1 MLLLLKKLQLKRLQ
15 KKLQLKKLK
24 VNPFIQYSRKADSD
38 FESAFLLNWG
48 LYHIFLFFNFVFLIY
63 SMTIEE
69 SFYIGYVSKTRGLK
83 GEVQLF
89 FEFEDYDELELDV
102 IFLEVNKKLVPY
114 FVDAIKLQK
123 NSTAYAT
130 FEDVEHIDKAQ
141 AIVRRKM
148 YLPND
153 KMPERDPDDFRWKDL
168 VGFLVIDE
176 EHGELGEIVDVTEMP
191 QQFIATV
198 ELEEGKQ
205 LMFPLSEDLI
215 LGIDGDE
222 EIIEVDLPEGLVD
235 LYKE

>member
-1 MLLLLKKLQLKRLQ
+1 
-15 KKLQLKKLK
+15 
-24 VNPFIQYSRKADSD
+24 
-38 FESAFLLNWG
+38 
-48 LYHIFLFFNFVFLIY
+48 
-63 SMTIEE
+63 MTIEE
-69 SFYIGYVSKTRGLK
+69 SFYIGYISKTRGLK

-89 FEFEDYDELELDV
+89 FEFEDYEDLDLDV

-114 FVDAIKLQK
+114 FVDAIKLHN

-130 FEDVEHIDKAQ
+130 FEDVDHIDKAQ
-141 AIVRRKM
+141 PLVRRKM

-153 KMPERDPDDFRWKDL
+153 KMPERDPDDFRWTDL
-168 VGFLVIDE
+168 VGFLVVDE

-198 ELEEGKQ
+198 ELEDGKQ

-215 LGIDGDE
+215 LGIDGEE
-222 EIIEVDLPEGLVD
+222 EIIEVELPEGLVD

>member
-1 MLLLLKKLQLKRLQ
+1 
-15 KKLQLKKLK
+15 
-24 VNPFIQYSRKADSD
+24 
-38 FESAFLLNWG
+38 
-48 LYHIFLFFNFVFLIY
+48 
-63 SMTIEE
+63 MTIEE

-83 GEVQLF
+83 GEVQLY

-114 FVDAIKLQK
+114 FIDTVKLHN

-130 FEDVEHIDKAQ
+130 FEDIDHIDKAK
-141 AIVRRKM
+141 ALVHKKM

-153 KMPERDPDDFRWKDL
+153 KMPERDPDDFRWTDL

-191 QQFIATV
+191 QQYIATV
-198 ELEEGKQ
+198 ELQEGKQ
-205 LMFPLSEDLI
+205 LLFPLSEDLI
-215 LGIDGDE
+215 LGIDDE
-222 EIIEVDLPEGLVD
+222 DEIIEVDLPEGLVD

>member
-1 MLLLLKKLQLKRLQ
+1 M
-15 KKLQLKKLK
+15 K
-24 VNPFIQYSRKADSD
+24 VFS
-38 FESAFLLNWG
+38 FL
-48 LYHIFLFFNFVFLIY
+48 ISIFDFLFRT
-63 SMTIEE
+63 MTIEE

-89 FEFEDYDELELDV
+89 FEFEDYNELDFEI

-114 FVDAIKLQK
+114 FIDQIKLHN

-130 FEDVEHIDKAQ
+130 FEDVDHIDKAQ
-141 AIVRRKM
+141 VLVRKKM

-153 KMPERDPDDFRWKDL
+153 KMPERDPDDFRYTDL

-176 EHGELGEIVDVTEMP
+176 EHGELGEIIDVQEMP

-198 ELEEGKQ
+198 DMDGKE
-205 LMFPLSEDLI
+205 LMFPLSDDLI
-215 LGIDGDE
+215 LGIDPDE
-222 EIIEVDLPEGLVD
+222 EIIEVELPEGLVD

>member
-1 MLLLLKKLQLKRLQ
+1 
-15 KKLQLKKLK
+15 
-24 VNPFIQYSRKADSD
+24 
-38 FESAFLLNWG
+38 
-48 LYHIFLFFNFVFLIY
+48 
-63 SMTIEE
+63 MTIEE
-69 SFYIGYVSKTRGLK
+69 SFYIGYISKTRGLK

-114 FVDAIKLQK
+114 FVESIKLQK

-130 FEDVEHIDKAQ
+130 FEDVDHIDKAQ
-141 AIVRRKM
+141 PLVRRKM

-153 KMPERDPDDFRWKDL
+153 KMPERDPDDFRYTDL
-168 VGFLVIDE
+168 LGYLVIDE
-176 EHGELGEIVDVTEMP
+176 EHGELGEIIEVRELP

-198 ELEEGKQ
+198 DMDGKE

-215 LGIDGDE
+215 LGIDAQE
-222 EIIEVDLPEGLVD
+222 EIIEVDLPEGLVE

>member
-1 MLLLLKKLQLKRLQ
+1 
-15 KKLQLKKLK
+15 
-24 VNPFIQYSRKADSD
+24 
-38 FESAFLLNWG
+38 
-48 LYHIFLFFNFVFLIY
+48 
-63 SMTIEE
+63 MTIEE

-89 FEFEDYDELELDV
+89 FEFEDYDELDLDV

-114 FVDAIKLQK
+114 FVDTIKLQK

-130 FEDVEHIDKAQ
+130 FEDVDHIDKAQ
-141 AIVRRKM
+141 ALVRRKM

-153 KMPERDPDDFRWKDL
+153 KMPERDPDDFRWTDL

-176 EHGELGEIVDVTEMP
+176 EHGELGEIIEVREMP

-198 ELEEGKQ
+198 DMDGKD

-215 LGIDGDE
+215 LDIDAEE

>member
-1 MLLLLKKLQLKRLQ
+1 
-15 KKLQLKKLK
+15 
-24 VNPFIQYSRKADSD
+24 
-38 FESAFLLNWG
+38 
-48 LYHIFLFFNFVFLIY
+48 
-63 SMTIEE
+63 MTIEE

-130 FEDVEHIDKAQ
+130 FEDVDHIDKAQ

-168 VGFLVIDE
+168 LGFLVIDE

-215 LGIDGDE
+215 LGIDAEE